1 MPTPLRRRIRLAR
14 RGFVYGVAVALVLI
28 AVLLG
33 ALSQVLPM
41 AERHPQRVA
50 AWLSERAGQPV
61 AFDRIDTAWTRRGPL
76 LRLDNLRIGNGAQSF
91 VIGDT
96 EMLVSVYAGLLP
108 GHPFSELRLRGL
120 DLTLQRTDDGRWQ
133 VRGLP
138 GQQQAGGDPMR
149 ALERLG
155 ELQVIGGKLAVQ
167 APALG
172 IDARV
177 EKIDLRLQVLGDRVR
192 AGARIWARP
201 GVAPLDAA
209 LDFDRKLGDGR
220 AYAVAARADVAAWSA
235 LTRMA
240 GVIAESG
247 HGRAEAWAEL
257 RGHRVSQVTTVV
269 ALDGVGLR
277 GRDGSSRAAAIPRV
291 RFERV
296 EARARWRLVDGGWR
310 FDAPKLRI
318 GSGSQLQ
325 TLDGLMIAGGERY
338 ALHADRIDAG
348 PLFAVAAL
356 SDRMAPP

>member
-14 RGFVYGVAVALVLI
+14 RGVVYGVAVALVLI

-96 EMLVSVYAGLLP
+96 EMLVSIYAGLLP

-247 HGRAEAWAEL
+247 HGRAEA
-257 RGHRVSQVTTVV
+257 
-269 ALDGVGLR
+269 
-277 GRDGSSRAAAIPRV
+277 
-291 RFERV
+291 
-296 EARARWRLVDGGWR
+296 
-310 FDAPKLRI
+310 
-318 GSGSQLQ
+318 
-325 TLDGLMIAGGERY
+325 
-338 ALHADRIDAG
+338 
-348 PLFAVAAL
+348 
-356 SDRMAPP
+356 